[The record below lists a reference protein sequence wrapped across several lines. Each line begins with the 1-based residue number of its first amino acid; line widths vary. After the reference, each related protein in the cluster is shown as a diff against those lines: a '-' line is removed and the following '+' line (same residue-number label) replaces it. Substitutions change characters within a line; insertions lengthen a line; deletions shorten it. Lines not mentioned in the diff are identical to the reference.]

1 MDATDLW
8 LSLGIY
14 SLKFHE
20 ARDITEALPSGRL
33 SARNQNIMVKW
44 QTQLCHHEFLSI
56 KHWRSDFWSCEMV
69 TWRVIPIT
77 HKSSNYL
84 FFCLKTRRHQE
95 ETSQWPFAGKICL
108 LKKKTNKQTNSPTL
122 IFSGYFTYLTPYS
135 VTWYSLIQRPL
146 LLIKNNCLLSDPSVF
161 ETRLCPHSLIFHF
174 LLCKWPLFFY
184 HQPGN
189 CRANIFKWEKQ
200 NAKHVL
206 KLTCQ
211 EAVASIWLPLE
222 PGTACQIPCLNYVSH
237 LKNPLKT

>member
-108 LKKKTNKQTNSPTL
+108 LSRDITLPTKVRLVKAMVFQWSCMDVRVGLWRRLSTKEFMLLNCGENSWESLGLQGDPT
-122 IFSGYFTYLTPYS
+122 S
-135 VTWYSLIQRPL
+135 
-146 LLIKNNCLLSDPSVF
+146 PS
-161 ETRLCPHSLIFHF
+161 
-174 LLCKWPLFFY
+174 
-184 HQPGN
+184 
-189 CRANIFKWEKQ
+189 
-200 NAKHVL
+200 
-206 KLTCQ
+206 
-211 EAVASIWLPLE
+211 
-222 PGTACQIPCLNYVSH
+222 
-237 LKNPLKT
+237 